1 MNTSYHRGDEPI
13 LSDDELAVL
22 ERAIE
27 AGEDLEAA
35 GDLERQNAHR
45 SAFEL
50 IDKLAA
56 PIRLAI
62 ESNNSPPKL
71 EDYEELTEIAR
82 GGMGVVYRGLH
93 RKTQRYDA
101 IKVMRPDRI
110 AGAARETAILLRLQ
124 FLRES
129 QLAARVAHEHIVPIY
144 QVGESQDRPW
154 FSMQL
159 VDGSSLY
166 ELSQTASVSAERMV
180 RYIQQIARAVDVV
193 HRHGILHGD
202 IKPQNI
208 LVEHQTDR
216 PLIGDFGLAD
226 LAAASSNRPDA
237 GIAGTPAY
245 MAPELARAAI
255 QGQSKDDIAATRS
268 VSTDVYSL
276 GVTLWA
282 AITGRSPCDSN
293 RTPAE
298 QLADVAISNLRCHNE
313 KSIDVPPALMRII
326 KRCVSRDPES
336 RYSNAGQFADEL
348 ATWLNRPHW
357 NRHFPQLR
365 RLLWVVVAP
374 ILLSSGLMVQSLLSM
389 KANEFWIWLAIF
401 GGYAPLFATFLF
413 SQRIDHV
420 AQQARRELWSIWV
433 GHLCVSLAGMIA
445 LHILCEPE
453 VDQVIKF
460 FYPFW
465 AAISAL
471 TFFAKS
477 GNFWSGYRW
486 LGVAW
491 SLIAVLLSVTPWAP
505 VVFGTLAATTCL
517 VIARTD
523 RSFLEK

>member
-1 MNTSYHRGDEPI
+1 MNTNYHRGDEPI

-27 AGEDLEAA
+27 AGDDSEVA
-35 GDLERQNAHR
+35 GNSERQNVHR
-45 SAFEL
+45 SAFEFV
-50 IDKLAA
+50 DKLAA
-56 PIRLAI
+56 PIRSAI
-62 ESNNSPPKL
+62 GTDNRPPKL

-110 AGAARETAILLRLQ
+110 AGAARETAKLLRLQ

-144 QVGESQDRPW
+144 QVGESEDRPW

-159 VDGSSLY
+159 VDGSSLH
-166 ELSQTASVSAERMV
+166 ELSQTSSVSVERMV
-180 RYIQQIARAVDVV
+180 RYIEQIARAVDVV

-216 PLIGDFGLAD
+216 PMIGDFGLAD
-226 LAAASSNRPDA
+226 LDAVSSNRPDT

-245 MAPELARAAI
+245 MAPELASAAI
-255 QGQSKDDIAATRS
+255 QGQSPDHIAATRS

-282 AITGRSPCDSN
+282 GLTGHSPCDSHRN
-293 RTPAE
+293 PAE
-298 QLADVAISNLRCHNE
+298 QLADVAIGNLRCHNE
-313 KSIDVPPALMRII
+313 TSIEIPKSLTRII
-326 KRCVSRDPES
+326 QRSVSRDPET
-336 RYSNAGQFADEL
+336 RYSSAGQFADEL
-348 ATWLNRPHW
+348 STWLNRPRW

-365 RLLWVVVAP
+365 SLLWIVVAP
-374 ILLSSGLMVQSLLSM
+374 NLLSSGLLVQSLLSM
-389 KANEFWIWLAIF
+389 KAAEFWIWLAIF
-401 GGYAPLFATFLF
+401 GGYAPLFATFLS
-413 SQRIDHV
+413 SQRIDHG

-433 GHLCVSLAGMIA
+433 GHLCASLAAVIA
-445 LHILCEPE
+445 LRILCTPE

-491 SLIAVLLSVTPWAP
+491 SLIAILLTVTPWAP

-517 VIARTD
+517 VIAKAD
-523 RSFLEK
+523 RSFLET